1 MATSKSAS
9 PTRSASTV
17 TTATDATSAGAPA
30 SGTTASDAATSG
42 ADNAGAT
49 ATTALL
55 TSRQRRILE
64 VIRSA
69 VEDHGYPPTV
79 REICESVGLASTSS
93 VAHQLAVLQEKGYLR
108 RDPNRPRAL
117 IVTDTPEH
125 LPQPS
130 ASPEVHAESDVAM
143 VPVLGRIAAGGPI
156 LAEEQVETVMPLPRE
171 LVGQGQLFLLRVS
184 GDSMIDAAI
193 CDGDYV
199 VVRSQQSA
207 DPGEVVAALLGDEA
221 TVKTLSRKDGH
232 VWLLPQNPAYEP
244 IPGDDARILGK
255 VVSVMRRL

>member
-1 MATSKSAS
+1 MATPKSAS
-9 PTRSASTV
+9 TSRSASK
-17 TTATDATSAGAPA
+17 
-30 SGTTASDAATSG
+30 
-42 ADNAGAT
+42 AT
-49 ATTALL
+49 ADSTGAATALL

-117 IVTDTPEH
+117 IVTD
-125 LPQPS
+125 
-130 ASPEVHAESDVAM
+130 SPEQLPEVAGPAEFHAETDVAM

>member
-1 MATSKSAS
+1 M
-9 PTRSASTV
+9 
-17 TTATDATSAGAPA
+17 
-30 SGTTASDAATSG
+30 GTTGSNSDTAAH
-42 ADNAGAT
+42 AAPVAH
-49 ATTALL
+49 L
-55 TSRQRRILE
+55 TNRQRRILE

-69 VEDHGYPPTV
+69 VDDHGYPPTV

-93 VAHQLAVLQEKGYLR
+93 VAHQLTVLQEKGYLR

-117 IVTDTPEH
+117 IVTDSPAG
-125 LPQPS
+125 PASSSGARRQQQPS
-130 ASPEVHAESDVAM
+130 HAAPAQAEADLHAEHDVAM
-143 VPVLGRIAAGGPI
+143 VPLLGQIAAGGPI
-156 LAEEQVETVMPLPRE
+156 LAEEQVEAVLPLPRD
-171 LVGQGQLFLLRVS
+171 LVGHGQLFLLKVK

-199 VVRSQQSA
+199 VIRSQASA
-207 DPGEVVAALLGDEA
+207 DPGEIVAALIEDEA

-232 VWLLPQNPAYEP
+232 VWLLPHNEAYDP

>member
-1 MATSKSAS
+1 MTTSKSAS
-9 PTRSASTV
+9 RARS
-17 TTATDATSAGAPA
+17 TATPA
-30 SGTTASDAATSG
+30 DAADDSP
-42 ADNAGAT
+42 T
-49 ATTALL
+49 AATALL
-55 TSRQRRILE
+55 TARQRKILE
-64 VIRSA
+64 VIRTA
-69 VEDHGYPPTV
+69 VADRGYPPTV

-108 RDPNRPRAL
+108 KDPHRPRAL
-117 IVTDTPEH
+117 IVTDTPQ
-125 LPQPS
+125 QPPR
-130 ASPEVHAESDVAM
+130 AQPAADMHAESDVAM

-156 LAEEQVETVMPLPRE
+156 LADEQVETVMPLPRE

-184 GDSMIDAAI
+184 GDSMVEAAI

-199 VVRSQQSA
+199 VVRSQPHA
-207 DPGEVVAALLGDEA
+207 EPGEVVAALLGDEA

-232 VWLLPQNPAYEP
+232 VWLLPQNSAYEP

>member
-1 MATSKSAS
+1 MASAKKADDAGRPS
-9 PTRSASTV
+9 SSRRTRS
-17 TTATDATSAGAPA
+17 
-30 SGTTASDAATSG
+30 SGSTSG
-42 ADNAGAT
+42 ET
-49 ATTALL
+49 TSPTALL
-55 TSRQRRILE
+55 TARQRKILD

-69 VEDHGYPPTV
+69 VDERGYPPTV

-108 RDPNRPRAL
+108 KDPNRPRAL
-117 IVTDTPEH
+117 IVTDTAAQ
-125 LPQPS
+125 LPGPD
-130 ASPEVHAESDVAM
+130 AVAVRADLHVESDVAM

-184 GDSMIDAAI
+184 GDSMVDAAI

-199 VVRSQQSA
+199 VVRSQPDA
-207 DPGEVVAALLGDEA
+207 VPGDIVAALLGDEA
-221 TVKTLSRKDGH
+221 TVKTFARRDGH
-232 VWLLPQNPAYEP
+232 VWLLPHNDAYEP
-244 IPGDDARILGK
+244 IPGDDARILGR